1 MSGAVTERGTAR
13 PPKLAQ
19 LPPAGPSGAVTARS
33 AFAKR
38 TIDEAG
44 INYLNGAKVGS
55 VKGYLMVS
63 GTILGKPHTSSR
75 PGSSTPR
82 PRTRFDS
89 ISEMAGVDT
98 WPCLRAL
105 ASPFR
110 IPSAWSATRLLSC
123 PRSASAAR
131 PGDRVLWDSQME
143 ERRRLKLW
151 YIVALVFL
159 ILLTAVRLKA
169 LKD

>member
-89 ISEMAGVDT
+89 ISEMA
-98 WPCLRAL
+98 
-105 ASPFR
+105 
-110 IPSAWSATRLLSC
+110 
-123 PRSASAAR
+123 R